1 MKILSIRL
9 QNLNSLR
16 GEWRIDF
23 RDPAFTQSNLF
34 AITGATGAGKSTLLD
49 AICLALYHQTPRLK
63 NVSQTSNELM
73 SRHCSECLAEVEF
86 AVRGQGYRAFWSQ
99 RRSRGTVDG
108 KLQAAKVE
116 LATLEGTIL
125 SDKSTEKLRLTE
137 ELTGLDFARF
147 TRSMLLSQGN
157 FAAFL
162 HADANERAELLEE
175 LTGTEIYGQLSMQV
189 YEHCK
194 ELKQQQDIKQAQLQG
209 LALLSEE
216 QVTALQQQMQTL
228 IAEQQQQQQ
237 AIQLI
242 QPAMQWWQQH
252 DQAIALQQQAS
263 IALQQAH
270 QAMQQAKVGLTKLDN
285 FPLVARLLPQYQLL
299 LNQRERRDELNS
311 KHLQLQQQLQPLGE
325 HYAHSLWQFTA
336 YSFTVQQLLSQQQ
349 AQQQQQLLQLQ
360 TVVQQRPNTA
370 NAAERM
376 ASLKP
381 VLQQSIQQ
389 EQQLHRLTAQQQQI
403 SATLAQ
409 NQQLRQQLAQQ
420 HQTLAQQVQTRTEQ
434 VSVLQQ
440 RVDGLAS
447 QSLSQQQQQQL
458 QQLQQCQQFQTL
470 AQRGWQLQADLQT
483 LHAQL
488 AEVAP
493 DLAQLEQQLLQC
505 REQYRQQTAVVK
517 DKELIWQQQLKIS
530 ELTTLRDSL
539 QPEQPCPLCGSLAH
553 PYANHPLPELNVAE
567 QAWRDASA
575 ELNRLQQQGSELSQ
589 QKTGL
594 LARQQQQ
601 QQQQAQLQQQS
612 EKIQAELQLLLGN
625 AQGATWAQ
633 QALACYQQQDQ
644 AGLATMIAQQA
655 TLVQQCQQQLDEL
668 QQNQQQ
674 LLQQQQAM
682 HLQQQSLQ
690 QAAEQLA
697 LNRQQAE
704 QLQKEWQQNQQE
716 QQQLAAQFQQA
727 IASLQQIFHLFGDSV
742 NDTADPQLAQQPES
756 PSESPLAAMV
766 ARLQQLQSYLQLWQ
780 QQDLDLQHLQQQLLL
795 TGSAL
800 QQAQANWAQAEQ
812 QWQLFLP
819 TSTIPLPSPL
829 QIQTNDLLHAQQ
841 SLQTLPAQLQQT
853 SAQLE
858 ALRGQYHQQQQQAE
872 QLAQQISQQQQQWQA
887 ALSATPFASEAEF
900 LLAILSETEQ
910 AELTQKKHQLQTA
923 ISQAEALLAQ
933 ASAQREQ
940 LAANPATTLTLP
952 ELQQQAETLQQQHQ
966 ATSELLG
973 QLRQQLKQQQTLAET
988 QQTLYQQLQA
998 AQAEYEDWQKLN
1010 QLIGSADGAKY
1021 RKYAQGLTLAQLIV
1035 LANRQLQ
1042 QLHSRYQLCRKPE
1055 AELELLVVDS
1065 WQAESRRDIKTLSG
1079 GESFLV
1085 SLALALA
1092 LSDLVS
1098 HKTSIESLFLDE
1110 GFGTLDPETLETAL
1124 TALDSL
1130 QSRGKMIGIISHVE
1144 ALKERIPLQIKVI
1157 KQAGSGWS
1165 QLVLPQ
1171 S

>member
-63 NVSQTSNELM
+63 TVSQASNELM

-86 AVRGQGYRAFWSQ
+86 AVRDQAYRAFWSQ
-99 RRSRGTVDG
+99 RRSRGSVDG

-125 SDKSTEKLRLTE
+125 SDKTTEKLRLTE

-194 ELKQQQDIKQAQLQG
+194 ELKQQQDLKQAQLQG
-209 LALLSEE
+209 LALLSAE
-216 QVTALQQQMQTL
+216 QVTALQQHMQTL
-228 IAEQQQQQQ
+228 AAEQQQQQQ
-237 AIQLI
+237 AIQHI

-252 DQAIALQQQAS
+252 DQAVALQQQATL
-263 IALQQAH
+263 ALQQAQ
-270 QAMQQAKVGLTKLDN
+270 QAMQQARVGLSKLDN
-285 FPLVARLLPQYQLL
+285 FPVVARLLPQYQLL
-299 LNQRERRDELNS
+299 LNQRERRDELSNN
-311 KHLQLQQQLQPLGE
+311 HVQLQRQLQPLAE
-325 HYAHSLWQFTA
+325 HYANSMWQFTA

-349 AQQQQQLLQLQ
+349 AQQHQQLLQFQ
-360 TVVQQRPNTA
+360 TLIQQRPSTTQ
-370 NAAERM
+370 AAEWV

-381 VLQQSIQQ
+381 ALQQSLQQ
-389 EQQLHRLTAQQQQI
+389 EQQIKRLAAQQQQI
-403 SATLAQ
+403 STTLTQ
-409 NQQLRQQLAQQ
+409 NQQQRQQLEQQ
-420 HQTLAQQVQTRTEQ
+420 QQTLALQTQTRAEQ
-434 VSVLQQ
+434 VSLLQQ
-440 RVDGLAS
+440 RVNALAS
-447 QSLSQQQQQQL
+447 QDLSQQQQRQL
-458 QQLQQCQQFQTL
+458 RELQQCQQFQTL

-483 LHAQL
+483 LGSQL
-488 AEVAP
+488 ALVTPE
-493 DLAQLEQQLLQC
+493 LSQLEQQLLQC
-505 REQYRQQTAVVK
+505 REQYRQQALVVK

-539 QPEQPCPLCGSLAH
+539 QPEQPCPLCGSLEH
-553 PYANHPLPELNVAE
+553 PYANHALPELNVAE
-567 QAWRDASA
+567 QTWRDATA
-575 ELNRLQQQGSELSQ
+575 ELHRLQQLGSELSQ

-612 EKIQAELQLLLGN
+612 EAVQNDCKQLLGN
-625 AQGATWAQ
+625 TQNAAWVQ
-633 QALACYQQQDQ
+633 QAWSCYHQQDA
-644 AGLATMIAQQA
+644 AGLTALTVAQA
-655 TLVQQCQQQLDEL
+655 ALVEQLQQQLDEL
-668 QQNQQQ
+668 QQSQQQ
-674 LLQQQQAM
+674 LLQQQQTL

-690 QAAEQLA
+690 QAAEQIA

-704 QLQKEWQQNQQE
+704 QLHKEWLHYQQE
-716 QQQLAAQFQQA
+716 QQQLTEQYQQA
-727 IASLQQIFHLFGDSV
+727 IENLRQIFRQFGATLGENLADDS
-742 NDTADPQLAQQPES
+742 TQLTELNS
-756 PSESPLAAMV
+756 SSPLAAMV
-766 ARLQQLQSYLQLWQ
+766 ERLQQLQTYLQRWQ
-780 QQDLDLQHLQQQLLL
+780 QQDLDLQQLQQQVLL
-795 TGSAL
+795 TSSAL
-800 QQAQANWAQAEQ
+800 QQAQVNWAQAEQ

-819 TSTIPLPSPL
+819 TSPLQLPSPL
-829 QIQTNDLLHAQQ
+829 QLQTGDLLHAQHQ
-841 SLQTLPAQLQQT
+841 LQTLPSQLQQA

-858 ALRGQYHQQQQQAE
+858 ALRGQFQQHQQQSE

-887 ALSATPFASEAEF
+887 ALASTPFASEAEF

-933 ASAQREQ
+933 ANAQREQ
-940 LAANPATTLTLP
+940 LEANPLSTATLP
-952 ELQQQAETLQQQHQ
+952 ELQQQAEALQKQYQ
-966 ATSELLG
+966 ATSEQLG
-973 QLRQQLKQQQTLAET
+973 QLRQQLHQQQTLAQT
-988 QQTLYQQLQA
+988 QQSLYQALQA
-998 AQAEYEDWQKLN
+998 AQAEYADWQKLN

-1065 WQAESRRDIKTLSG
+1065 WQADSRRDIKTLSG

-1165 QLVLPQ
+1165 QLVLP
-1171 S
+1171 